1 MRTKILGALTLVAMV
16 AALYGAFVY
25 APTEREQGIAQRIFY
40 FHVPCGLLSY
50 LAAAVVF
57 YAGVRYLHNPDL
69 RWDRLGSSAAELG
82 VLFAGLSLVTGMIW
96 AKPIWGVWWRW
107 DARLT
112 LQLLLW
118 LIFVAYFMLRAYL
131 PDRTRRA
138 KLSAVFGLLGMLDVP
153 INYMAIRW
161 WEGQHPAPVVGGG
174 ANSGMEP
181 EMWTAFYLSNLAMLL
196 LFLYLLDRRVAVA
209 KSEDAVEHAS
219 GLVHAQ

>member
-1 MRTKILGALTLVAMV
+1 
-16 AALYGAFVY
+16 
-25 APTEREQGIAQRIFY
+25 
-40 FHVPCGLLSY
+40 
-50 LAAAVVF
+50 
-57 YAGVRYLHNPDL
+57 
-69 RWDRLGSSAAELG
+69 
-82 VLFAGLSLVTGMIW
+82 
-96 AKPIWGVWWRW
+96 
-107 DARLT
+107 
-112 LQLLLW
+112 
-118 LIFVAYFMLRAYL
+118 
-131 PDRTRRA
+131 
-138 KLSAVFGLLGMLDVP
+138 MLDVP

>member
-1 MRTKILGALTLVAMV
+1 MRTKILGVLTMAAMIP
-16 AALYGAFVY
+16 ALYGAFVY

-40 FHVPCGLLSY
+40 FHVPCGILSY

-57 YAGVRYLHNPDL
+57 YAAVRFLVSRDL
-69 RWDRLGSSAAELG
+69 RWDRLAYSAAELG

-131 PDRTRRA
+131 PDRNRRA
-138 KLSAVFGLLGMLDVP
+138 RLASIFGLLGMLDVP
-153 INYMAIRW
+153 FNYLSIRL
-161 WEGQHPAPVVGGG
+161 WEGQHPAPIVGGG
-174 ANSGMEP
+174 EGAGMEP
-181 EMWTAFYLSNLAMLL
+181 EMWTAFILANVAMLL
-196 LFLYLLDRRVAVA
+196 LF
-209 KSEDAVEHAS
+209 
-219 GLVHAQ
+219 